1 MKQIQTSLAGLN
13 NLKAQ
18 STGFQDGL
26 STSSYESEDLCFT
39 SLTFWK
45 VTKEGLKS
53 IRESNKQYVGL
64 LLFTDTGGY
73 DQKDG

>member
-26 STSSYESEDLCFT
+26 STSSCESEDLCFMG
-39 SLTFWK
+39 LTFWI
-45 VTKEGLKS
+45 VTKKEGV
-53 IRESNKQYVGL
+53 E
-64 LLFTDTGGY
+64 GY
-73 DQKDG
+73 SGRTEKCWFPAPS